1 MKMVERGGANVN
13 KKDFVRW
20 RSNGIAFKVTEDE
33 NDTKNLVD
41 NVTLISGDQKTS
53 GYWGDIMS
61 GPFICYGNNIFNIS
75 MNINSVFVEDEPNYE
90 WSLQDQNQAINV
102 EDASKVIK
110 RVEEAISIIDETDGV
125 KNTKFIPLSVS
136 SSSKLN
142 KILKSRGNMNSI
154 WVGLSVSHYID
165 ESLAS
170 ILSEEGTL
178 IVETP
183 LYLLLVSKDILESFQ
198 TKVSELA
205 LSAGLEVEETNFDLM
220 KTFSVSMI
228 KKVSCENK

>member
-1 MKMVERGGANVN
+1 
-13 KKDFVRW
+13 
-20 RSNGIAFKVTEDE
+20 
-33 NDTKNLVD
+33 
-41 NVTLISGDQKTS
+41 
-53 GYWGDIMS
+53 
-61 GPFICYGNNIFNIS
+61 
-75 MNINSVFVEDEPNYE
+75 
-90 WSLQDQNQAINV
+90 
-102 EDASKVIK
+102 
-110 RVEEAISIIDETDGV
+110 
-125 KNTKFIPLSVS
+125 
-136 SSSKLN
+136 
-142 KILKSRGNMNSI
+142 MNSI

-205 LSAGLEVEETNFDLM
+205 LSAGLEVEETNLDLM

>member
-1 MKMVERGGANVN
+1 
-13 KKDFVRW
+13 
-20 RSNGIAFKVTEDE
+20 
-33 NDTKNLVD
+33 
-41 NVTLISGDQKTS
+41 
-53 GYWGDIMS
+53 
-61 GPFICYGNNIFNIS
+61 

-205 LSAGLEVEETNFDLM
+205 LSAGLEVEETNLDLM

-228 KKVSCENK
+228 KKVSCKNK